1 MHVATIRTIRPGSA
15 RTAIPLLFLCAL
27 AACGESDT
35 PVAPSSPA
43 QARAT
48 PTVTAD
54 LLVSGL
60 EGAFGS
66 TLGPGG
72 ALYVAESAAGRIAR
86 IDLRTGAVTTFASG
100 LPVNL
105 GTGVQD
111 VAFYGQTAYALV
123 SFVTPEAFG
132 GTGVDGI
139 YRIDGPDSYTIIADI
154 GAFNRA
160 NPPETEFFVSTGVMV
175 AIEPYRGGF
184 LVTDGHLNR
193 VLFVTRDGEI
203 SIFRA
208 FDNIVPTGLD
218 VQGETVY
225 MAEAGPL
232 PHLPEDGKV
241 VAFGARSTGV
251 TELAAGAPLLVD
263 VKLGRGTT
271 LFALAQGTWDGVEA
285 GEPALPNT
293 GSLVRADGSG
303 GFTTLMGGLDR
314 PVSMELAGTTAYVV
328 TLDGEVWAIA
338 NVASPPY
345 GGSR

>member
-1 MHVATIRTIRPGSA
+1 MHVATIGSRIA
-15 RTAIPLLFLCAL
+15 RTAIPLLLLGAL
-27 AACGESDT
+27 AACGEGGT
-35 PVAPSSPA
+35 PVAPPSAAGARTTPA
-43 QARAT
+43 AT
-48 PTVTAD
+48 AE

-86 IDLRTGAVTTFASG
+86 IDPRTGAVTTFASG

-111 VAFYGQTAYALV
+111 IAFVGQTAYALV

-139 YRIDGPDSYTIIADI
+139 YRIDGPDSFTIIADI

-160 NPPETEFFVSTGVMV
+160 NPPETEFFISTGVLV
-175 AIEPYRGGF
+175 AIEAYRGGF

-193 VLFVTRDGEI
+193 VLYVTRDGEI
-203 SIFRA
+203 SVFRA

-241 VAFGARSTGV
+241 VAFGARSTSV
-251 TELAAGAPLLVD
+251 VDVASGAPLLVD
-263 VKLGRGTT
+263 LKLGRGRT
-271 LFALAQGTWDGVEA
+271 LFALSQGTWDGVEA

-293 GSLVRADGSG
+293 GALVRADGSG
-303 GFTTLMGGLDR
+303 AFTTIMGGLDR
-314 PVSMELAGTTAYVV
+314 PVSMELDGTTAWVV
-328 TLDGEVWAIA
+328 TLDGEVWTIS
-338 NVASPPY
+338 NVAGPPF